1 MQSIKALIIN
11 STTPISTHYLN
22 NTIENLKIQE
32 NDQYP
37 NVDKKIKSQLSNK
50 YSADRLSR
58 YLSGHGVPDIAKC
71 IESDD
76 NRCTFVIEE
85 SIVYDSNK
93 VVNLNIPDYL
103 LLYSKKDAILTL
115 TATLCYKFQ
124 PVRGNV
130 LSYCPLHIS
139 FNFGNSM
146 NFNKPKE
153 NAEMYARYRASAE
166 NKRMA
171 IKSKFSSWSDD
182 FYPASSKIFSN
193 VQKMSLN
200 ITRDEIE
207 KIQNQLSIIFRCTGR
222 DELVG
227 SSNPFSFVLTIEQ
240 KKSAEL
246 DGKSLYDSLE
256 QINVVQII
264 TDAAL
269 ESEINS

>member
-11 STTPISTHYLN
+11 RTKPISTHYLT

-50 YSADRLSR
+50 YSAERLSR

-93 VVNLNIPDYL
+93 VVNLHIPDYL
-103 LLYSKKDAILTL
+103 LLYSTQDAILTL

-130 LSYCPLHIS
+130 LSDCTLLIS
-139 FNFGNSM
+139 FTFSNSM
-146 NFNKPKE
+146 NFNKPMDIE
-153 NAEMYARYRASAE
+153 DMYAR
-166 NKRMA
+166 
-171 IKSKFSSWSDD
+171 
-182 FYPASSKIFSN
+182 
-193 VQKMSLN
+193 
-200 ITRDEIE
+200 
-207 KIQNQLSIIFRCTGR
+207 
-222 DELVG
+222 
-227 SSNPFSFVLTIEQ
+227 
-240 KKSAEL
+240 
-246 DGKSLYDSLE
+246 
-256 QINVVQII
+256 
-264 TDAAL
+264 
-269 ESEINS
+269 